1 MFARVCV
8 CVCAALSDS
17 DTAVKKIN
25 NRGAQPHNAGRM
37 SAWGARLASPLV
49 ARRVLFLTPRRA
61 FRSVRTPS
69 MASPSSRM
77 ASMSLDASEDGAGTS
92 SDRDAVTRTGTC
104 LCGAVIVML
113 TGKPTAVSICHCV
126 ICRKLSGAPF
136 SAQALVKGTQVSV
149 VSNGDAGDRDGGDGS
164 SQQASVASPPALLTY
179 ASSPAV
185 ERHRCAACQS
195 PVYATLAKGK
205 MAAVPLTVLDGVKND
220 DELAPTHHMYYGDR
234 IMDFSDDL
242 PKYVKSA
249 GRTAELWKG
258 D

>member
-1 MFARVCV
+1 
-8 CVCAALSDS
+8 
-17 DTAVKKIN
+17 
-25 NRGAQPHNAGRM
+25 M

-77 ASMSLDASEDGAGTS
+77 ASMSLDASEDGAGAS
-92 SDRDAVTRTGTC
+92 SDRDAVTRSGTC
-104 LCGAVIVML
+104 LCGAVSVIL

-149 VSNGDAGDRDGGDGS
+149 VSNGDDAGDRNGGDGS
-164 SQQASVASPPALLTY
+164 SQQASSVASRPALLTY
-179 ASSPAV
+179 ASSPAI

-205 MAAVPLTVLDGVKND
+205 MAAVPLTVLDDVKND

>member
-1 MFARVCV
+1 
-8 CVCAALSDS
+8 
-17 DTAVKKIN
+17 
-25 NRGAQPHNAGRM
+25 
-37 SAWGARLASPLV
+37 
-49 ARRVLFLTPRRA
+49 
-61 FRSVRTPS
+61 

-92 SDRDAVTRTGTC
+92 SDRDAVTRSGTC
-104 LCGAVIVML
+104 LCGAVSVIL

-149 VSNGDAGDRDGGDGS
+149 VSNGDAGDGS
-164 SQQASVASPPALLTY
+164 SQRASVASPPALLTY

-205 MAAVPLTVLDGVKND
+205 MAAVPLTVLDDVKND
-220 DELAPTHHMYYGDR
+220 AELAPTHHMYYGDR

>member
-1 MFARVCV
+1 
-8 CVCAALSDS
+8 
-17 DTAVKKIN
+17 
-25 NRGAQPHNAGRM
+25 
-37 SAWGARLASPLV
+37 
-49 ARRVLFLTPRRA
+49 
-61 FRSVRTPS
+61 

-92 SDRDAVTRTGTC
+92 SDRDAVTRSGTC
-104 LCGAVIVML
+104 LCGAVSVIL

-149 VSNGDAGDRDGGDGS
+149 VSNGDAGDGS
-164 SQQASVASPPALLTY
+164 SQRASVASPPALLTY

-205 MAAVPLTVLDGVKND
+205 MAAVPLTVLDDVKND
-220 DELAPTHHMYYGDR
+220 AEMVPTHHMYYGDR

>member
-1 MFARVCV
+1 
-8 CVCAALSDS
+8 
-17 DTAVKKIN
+17 
-25 NRGAQPHNAGRM
+25 
-37 SAWGARLASPLV
+37 
-49 ARRVLFLTPRRA
+49 
-61 FRSVRTPS
+61 
-69 MASPSSRM
+69 M
-77 ASMSLDASEDGAGTS
+77 ASMSLDASEDGAGAS

-104 LCGAVIVML
+104 LCGAVVVTL

-149 VSNGDAGDRDGGDGS
+149 VSNGDAAGDRDGGDGS

-205 MAAVPLTVLDGVKND
+205 MAAVPLTVLDDVKND
-220 DELAPTHHMYYGDR
+220 AELVPTHHMYYGDR

>member
-1 MFARVCV
+1 
-8 CVCAALSDS
+8 
-17 DTAVKKIN
+17 
-25 NRGAQPHNAGRM
+25 M
-37 SAWGARLASPLV
+37 SAPGVRLASPLA
-49 ARRVLFLTPRRA
+49 ARRVLLLAPRRVA
-61 FRSVRTPS
+61 RFRTH
-69 MASPSSRM
+69 RM
-77 ASMSLDASEDGAGTS
+77 AAPSARLQSMSTNEVGADDASS
-92 SDRDAVTRTGTC
+92 VDAVTRTGTC
-104 LCGAVIVML
+104 LCGAVSVVL

-149 VSNGDAGDRDGGDGS
+149 VANGDAGDRNGGDGS

-205 MAAVPLTVLDGVKND
+205 MAAVPLTVLDGHLL
-220 DELAPTHHMYYGDR
+220 DEMAPTHHMYYGDR
-234 IMDFSDDL
+234 IMNFSDDL